1 MSLTERFKGI
11 AAQAATIDAKPYLV
25 LDASWQED
33 LASEIRAT
41 GEDGWEPL
49 MGSPAEAKQDAH
61 ARTPLLVDLTV
72 HPAVLTSWLKVGFP
86 EKLGIIVFSTKAI
99 EELRSSLKR
108 FMSVITPES
117 GKPVYL
123 RFYDARVLYCFLRHG
138 FPEQWQDFFKNIDL
152 IAAPYDYTSSFAV
165 YRLRGEQL
173 QLGIE
178 TEDGLDYHWHKHE
191 NHDRAVENYRATF
204 PFREIEQRQYD
215 DMMHCAQISFY
226 HEIEQF
232 LRKAFPKETEELQ
245 RKELISFFGEAQ
257 KHAGKQ
263 GYSDESCFFYWAVLS
278 FMAGAEFYQDQDVQR
293 ILSQETMSRETRLE
307 LLLFNSGV
315 EIDNEALR
323 DLCDVIECKET
334 YADGS
339 STVYRE
345 RSGKIIRTAA

>member
-1 MSLTERFKGI
+1 MVSLTERFKAI
-11 AAQAATIDAKPYLV
+11 CAQAATIDAKPYLV

-41 GEDGWEPL
+41 GENGWEPL
-49 MGSPAEAKQDAH
+49 MGSPAEDKQDAH
-61 ARTPLLVDLTV
+61 ARTPLLVDLTI
-72 HPAVLTSWLKVGFP
+72 HPAVLSQWLEEGFP
-86 EKLGIIVFSTKAI
+86 EKLGIIVFSTAAI
-99 EELRSSLKR
+99 EELRTSLKR
-108 FMSVITPES
+108 FLSVITPES

-191 NHDRAVENYRATF
+191 NQDRAVENYRATF

-215 DMMHCAQISFY
+215 DMMHCAQVSFY

-232 LRKAFPKETEELQ
+232 LRKAFPKET
-245 RKELISFFGEAQ
+245 
-257 KHAGKQ
+257 
-263 GYSDESCFFYWAVLS
+263 
-278 FMAGAEFYQDQDVQR
+278 
-293 ILSQETMSRETRLE
+293 
-307 LLLFNSGV
+307 SGV
-315 EIDNEALR
+315 LRKDLIEFIGAQEKVAINEGFNGENCALYWVLMTMICGTKFYEEEYMGR
-323 DLCDVIECKET
+323 YLSIPWFSHEKRLLDILAAANGYAENPHIQELTIEV
-334 YADGS
+334 S
-339 STVYRE
+339 
-345 RSGKIIRTAA
+345 